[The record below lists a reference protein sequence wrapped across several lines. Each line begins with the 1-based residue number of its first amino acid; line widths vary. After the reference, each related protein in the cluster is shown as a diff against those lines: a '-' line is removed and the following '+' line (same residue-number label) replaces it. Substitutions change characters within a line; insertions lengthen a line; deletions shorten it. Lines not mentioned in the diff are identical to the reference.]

1 LSGRFQTGGV
11 FLHPMPFPQLVPFQ
25 QIIVPARP
33 VLVPLGL
40 TMMVLAAVLLHR
52 RGVLTARRL
61 VVAWLAGWYAVAV
74 FGATMLPMR
83 LAWGPGAGYFEPYR
97 LILEPVVG
105 MRPLD
110 FLLNMAMTLP
120 LAAVLHTVFGI
131 RELRRVVLTGF
142 LLSLTIEVTQA
153 ILTFTLHGNR
163 WADVN
168 DLMSNTLG
176 AYFGFLAF
184 RRLMR
189 SARFRRAVESCSSA
203 RTGRGTPAAVR

>member
-1 LSGRFQTGGV
+1 
-11 FLHPMPFPQLVPFQ
+11 MPSHQL
-25 QIIVPARP
+25 IVPALP

-40 TMMVLAAVLLHR
+40 ALMIVTAALLRRRDMMTPGRLAV
-52 RGVLTARRL
+52 T
-61 VVAWLAGWYAVAV
+61 WLAVWYAVAV

-97 LILEPVVG
+97 LTLEPVVG

-110 FLLNMAMTLP
+110 FVLNLAMTVP
-120 LAAVLHTVFGI
+120 LAAVLYVVFGV
-131 RELRRVVLTGF
+131 RERRRVVLTGF
-142 LLSLTIEVTQA
+142 LLSLTIELIQA
-153 ILTFTLHGNR
+153 ILAFTLHGNR

-176 AYFGFLAF
+176 AYFGWFAF

-189 SARFRRAVESCSSA
+189 FEHFRQVVESCSFA
-203 RTGRGTPAAVR
+203 RTGRGTPSAVR